1 MYRDV
6 NKLSQPQVSG
16 RGGRA
21 ATRTNSTGS
30 DPRPAWQVWLQ
41 DSPAGL
47 VLLGLLGIAIWIAMR
62 R

>member
-6 NKLSQPQVSG
+6 NKPSQPQVTG

-21 ATRTNSTGS
+21 AARANSTSS
-30 DPRPAWQVWLQ
+30 DLRPAWQVWLQ